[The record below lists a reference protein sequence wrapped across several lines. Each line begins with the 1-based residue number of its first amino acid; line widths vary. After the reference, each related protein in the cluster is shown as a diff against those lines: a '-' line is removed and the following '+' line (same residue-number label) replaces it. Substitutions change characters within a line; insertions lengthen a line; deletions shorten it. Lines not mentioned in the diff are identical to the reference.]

1 MASRSLWGMGGQVR
15 LQPGR
20 PGQRKLRKQRT
31 GTDLFVSPTAY
42 MSLANARHL
51 AGTKSVFVMWMDE
64 WMEGCRDGYVGRG
77 DLNWGSGSRGI
88 KEGTDAR
95 GIEQVRLKGSA
106 SIQRV
111 GGRRERGNRDS
122 RGSSLLRTESR
133 EYFWGGAR
141 LCWRQ
146 AEAGCPAHE
155 ITQRSILWGKHWRRE
170 VGRRE
175 SSGSLW
181 PKAAEGLGVMCW
193 GGLGQRSGGL
203 MFEGGQKRRPRGRQR
218 RRAKH
223 VMGKPGASDDVGDSS

>member
-51 AGTKSVFVMWMDE
+51 AGTESVFVIWMDE
-64 WMEGCRDGYVGRG
+64 WMEGCMDGYVGRG

-111 GGRRERGNRDS
+111 GGKEREG
-122 RGSSLLRTESR
+122 
-133 EYFWGGAR
+133 
-141 LCWRQ
+141 
-146 AEAGCPAHE
+146 
-155 ITQRSILWGKHWRRE
+155 
-170 VGRRE
+170 
-175 SSGSLW
+175 
-181 PKAAEGLGVMCW
+181 
-193 GGLGQRSGGL
+193 
-203 MFEGGQKRRPRGRQR
+203 
-218 RRAKH
+218 
-223 VMGKPGASDDVGDSS
+223 